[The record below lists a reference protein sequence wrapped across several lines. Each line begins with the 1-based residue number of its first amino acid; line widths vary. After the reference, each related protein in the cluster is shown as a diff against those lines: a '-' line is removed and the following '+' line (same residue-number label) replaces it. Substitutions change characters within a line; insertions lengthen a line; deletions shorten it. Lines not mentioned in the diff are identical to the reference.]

1 MFLLL
6 QGTLTRFTPTQAV
19 LRLAAPIPAYLVIQG
34 IYKISWNL
42 VIQGIYKIYG
52 AKHQHP
58 FSAATAGGLNR
69 APQAVAPERRA
80 VLLGLG
86 LGADD
91 HHREPIHVRLLHD
104 VHRIVHSHPRDHFH
118 QDLDDVL
125 APVVVVVVQD
135 DAVWGRHLALFPADQ
150 NNLVITCFQVCNQV

>member
-1 MFLLL
+1 MFHTQNAMFLLL

-19 LRLAAPIPAYLVIQG
+19 LRLAAPIPAY
-34 IYKISWNL
+34 L

-118 QDLDDVL
+118 QDLDNIL

-135 DAVWGRHLALFPADQ
+135 DTVWGRHLALFPAEQ
-150 NNLVITCFQVCNQV
+150 NNLVVT